1 MDFFTTWV
9 SGLKLDMWTIG
20 LIFAS
25 VVAIPVL
32 YILYR
37 TFRPAADKLAT
48 REDSSAPSSD
58 HFQVQQEEGPPTS
71 SLPDEASS
79 EHLAP
84 SQDIPE

>member
-20 LIFAS
+20 LVFAS

-32 YILYR
+32 YILYNR
-37 TFRPAADKLAT
+37 FTAKEPNVST
-48 REDSSAPSSD
+48 MEDSSAPSND
-58 HFQVQQEEGPPTS
+58 HSQAPQEEGPPTETFH
-71 SLPDEASS
+71 DEASS